1 MDDATTPNA
10 AGSYRV
16 LARKYRPST
25 FADLIGQD
33 AMVRTI
39 SNAFESGRI
48 PQAWV
53 LTGVRGVGKTTT
65 ARILA
70 RALNYELPDGSITGP
85 TIDMPTLGVHCQAIM
100 ESRHLDVIEM
110 DAASHNGV
118 EDVRAINEAIRY
130 APVSARYKVYILDEV
145 HMLSGAAF
153 NALLKTL
160 EEPPAHAKFVF
171 ATTEIRKVPITV
183 LSRCQRFDLRRVDAA
198 LLVKHLQGIAEKE
211 AITTEP
217 EALGL
222 IARAAEG
229 SVRDALSLLDQA
241 IAHAAG
247 PVRAEDVRG
256 MLGLA
261 DRTKIIDLFEALMRA
276 DLPRALQEVREQYDA
291 GADPAMVLG
300 DLAEFTHFVTRV
312 KIVPALADDVSL
324 TEAERTRGRV
334 FAAKLSMRVL
344 ARTWQMLLK
353 GIEEV
358 AAAGRPLAAAE
369 MVLVR
374 IAYAADLPTP
384 DEVIRSLG
392 DGARGNGASAAAPG
406 GPPSPQTEMSAR
418 AEAPRAPDMPRGGPR
433 AALATA
439 PAELPATRAGGARRR
454 GQCRRAGAA
463 KLRGARRAR
472 RRKARPRAQE
482 RARAR
487 RAAGAVRGRPA
498 RIQSRTERAEVAH
511 WRAVEK
517 TCRLD
522 RAALDGDRVRRAR
535 PAEPLYASADAQSR
549 AERRRARRP
558 VGAGGAD
565 PISRRRDRRCANA
578 GRHGRGGGC
587 RSRRGGGDPR
597 TRNDDDERQPLPAS
611 CARRPPPLAG
621 EESAQRAGDNAK
633 AGQERHGARP
643 NVEVIPIAR
652 ISVSDGEHPTK
663 DQARANGTAPQK
675 QADRYRGN
683 SKRRSNKNKE
693 TEKWLGGP
701 VDGLACFFLALFSSP
716 IFLVPG
722 FPAFGCCGRDAYP
735 NHVVPLDVWMRFDHA
750 HAVMDQQRKKDRDAH
765 RHYELTRQD
774 HRICPNDLRILS
786 YKIKGCNI

>member
-1 MDDATTPNA
+1 MNDATAPA
-10 AGSYRV
+10 AVYRV

-39 SNAFESGRI
+39 SNGFESGRI

-85 TIDMPTLGVHCQAIM
+85 TIAMPVLGIHCQAIM

-110 DAASHNGV
+110 DAASHNSV
-118 EDVRAINEAIRY
+118 EDVRAINDAIRY

-160 EEPPAHAKFVF
+160 EEPPPHAKFVF

-198 LLVKHLQGIAEKE
+198 LLVSHLQGIAGKE
-211 AITTEP
+211 AITAEP
-217 EALGL
+217 EALAL

-229 SVRDALSLLDQA
+229 SVRDALSLFDQA

-247 PVRAEDVRG
+247 PVRAEDVRR

-261 DRTKIIDLFEALMRA
+261 DRARVIDLFEALMRA
-276 DLPRALQEVREQYDA
+276 DLAAALHELRHQYDA

-312 KIVPALADDVSL
+312 KVVPALADDVSL
-324 TEAERTRGRV
+324 TESERTRGRD

-353 GIEEV
+353 GLEEV

-392 DGARGNGASAAAPG
+392 EGTAPRGNGSSATAAVAAVQPA
-406 GPPSPQTEMSAR
+406 PRADAPARAQTPR
-418 AEAPRAPDMPRGGPR
+418 AEARSVGRGAAVSAP
-433 AALATA
+433 A
-439 PAELPATRAGGARRR
+439 PAVRAELPASEPVARKADAAPARALQSFADMIALAAEKRDVGIKSALERDVRLVRFEDGRLEI
-454 GQCRRAGAA
+454 GLEPSAA
-463 KLRGARRAR
+463 KTLSGELAKKLSEWTGRRWMVIVSAEAGVPSLRAQAET
-472 RRKARPRAQE
+472 RKAE
-482 RARAR
+482 LKD
-487 RAAGAVRGRPA
+487 GVR
-498 RIQSRTERAEVAH
+498 
-511 WRAVEK
+511 
-517 TCRLD
+517 
-522 RAALDGDRVRRAR
+522 
-535 PAEPLYASADAQSR
+535 
-549 AERRRARRP
+549 
-558 VGAGGAD
+558 AD
-565 PISRRRDRRCANA
+565 PLVQAVLARFPGAEIVDVRPPANA
-578 GRHGRGGGC
+578 PADDTIPADDMPSDAPGDGRRVE
-587 RSRRGGGDPR
+587 
-597 TRNDDDERQPLPAS
+597 DEP
-611 CARRPPPLAG
+611 
-621 EESAQRAGDNAK
+621 
-633 AGQERHGARP
+633 
-643 NVEVIPIAR
+643 
-652 ISVSDGEHPTK
+652 
-663 DQARANGTAPQK
+663 
-675 QADRYRGN
+675 
-683 SKRRSNKNKE
+683 
-693 TEKWLGGP
+693 
-701 VDGLACFFLALFSSP
+701 
-716 IFLVPG
+716 
-722 FPAFGCCGRDAYP
+722 
-735 NHVVPLDVWMRFDHA
+735 
-750 HAVMDQQRKKDRDAH
+750 
-765 RHYELTRQD
+765 
-774 HRICPNDLRILS
+774 
-786 YKIKGCNI
+786 